1 MKQTLASM
9 IVFTCMCGGI
19 WAHAQ
24 KAIDRSSGDD
34 KSYATAQASADQ
46 SASKPDSMKI
56 DCPSSKKKQAKHRKK
71 NDRMKQDDDP
81 QPDKDAP
88 QNHVEYGGGGF

>member
-1 MKQTLASM
+1 VKQTLVSM
-9 IVFTCMCGGI
+9 IVLSCMCGGI
-19 WAHAQ
+19 LAQAQ

-56 DCPSSKKKQAKHRKK
+56 DSSSKKKQAKHRKK

>member
-1 MKQTLASM
+1 MNQTLVSM
-9 IVFTCMCGGI
+9 IVLSCMCSGI
-19 WAHAQ
+19 LAHAQ
-24 KAIDRSSGDD
+24 KAIDRRSGDD
-34 KSYATAQASADQ
+34 KSSATAQASADQ
-46 SASKPDSMKI
+46 STSKPDPMKI
-56 DCPSSKKKQAKHRKK
+56 DCPSSKKKQAKHHKR